1 MPPAFPPRALPVPQ
15 GQGRIAT
22 PPPEVPE
29 IEFSNELLVTYIGTN
44 GEEECAIV
52 GIDDSYE
59 KILSE
64 ACINLAAW
72 LPSDWQDRRKDFAR
86 EVRNRKGDM
95 VWAAVQPSLVIELGR
110 LGRLP
115 ELRLRIHPPLGSSSS
130 NNGLLSTQN
139 NLSLPNE
146 TTPAYEAEPQVSAVD
161 GIVQAVLHKIFSENS
176 GNLLIPG
183 SGPNSEPTMSPD
195 TKARLRELEDALL
208 ASESQA
214 PPPPHDT
221 LNSPMDIP
229 LLQPSIANR
238 PSPRNSSLGNAWNSE
253 NNQLPTPQ
261 SPPSQLRFWGDERTQ
276 TGALGLNNR
285 GADHPPP
292 LPVDRPSASNMP
304 IDPILW
310 ASAKSVSDG
319 KHNVAIHTLLSA
331 CNETAHPENRAQFF
345 VWLGQ
350 ISCEIKEY
358 INASSYF
365 TAALDLF
372 TTLKDRAGSIECRMM
387 LARLASQRDGKT
399 LEAEEKLRELLSE
412 AKRHQLKATEIKL
425 LCEICQLA
433 CTTKDLEGDCF
444 LLSERAKLGA
454 QSLGDMWLKAEASR
468 ISGMVNEAKNDLIS
482 ALQAYSGAIEL
493 YQGASSGKANSPIT
507 HVKEVEMSIQRIK
520 HTLAEQTTKSKSRFR
535 RFF

>member
-1 MPPAFPPRALPVPQ
+1 MPPAFPPRALPVV
-15 GQGRIAT
+15 
-22 PPPEVPE
+22 PPGARAYSHASPEVPE
-29 IEFSNELLVTYIGTN
+29 IEFSNEPLVTYIGTN

-115 ELRLRIHPPLGSSSS
+115 ELRLRIHPPPGSSSS

-161 GIVQAVLHKIFSENS
+161 GIVQAVLHKLFSENS

-238 PSPRNSSLGNAWNSE
+238 
-253 NNQLPTPQ
+253 Q

-276 TGALGLNNR
+276 TGALTVCLGLNNR

-292 LPVDRPSASNMP
+292 LPVDRPSASNIP

-331 CNETAHPENRAQFF
+331 PRRKHRVP
-345 VWLGQ
+345 
-350 ISCEIKEY
+350 
-358 INASSYF
+358 
-365 TAALDLF
+365 D
-372 TTLKDRAGSIECRMM
+372 DAGPTCLSTR
-387 LARLASQRDGKT
+387 RQNPRSRG
-399 LEAEEKLRELLSE
+399 KLRELLSE

-454 QSLGDMWLKAEASR
+454 QSLGDMWLKAEASQ